1 MKNFKRQSN
10 IIAYQ
15 TKTGSI
21 ELKGDFKKETLWA
34 NLQQI
39 ADLFDTDKSGIS
51 RHIKNIYETKELE
64 QKSTV
69 AKIATVQ
76 KEGSREVKREIEFYN
91 LDIILSVGYRVN
103 SKKATEFR
111 KWATKTLHEHITKGY
126 TINRSQIKNNYSEFM
141 QAVENLK
148 VLLPTG
154 SAIDQKGVL
163 ELVSAFSATWL
174 SIDAYDKDKLA
185 VSGTTKRSVMLTAEE
200 LSEALTSFKIEI
212 TKRGEASEL
221 FGRERDP
228 NSIKGIVGNIMQ
240 SFGGKPLYPTLEEK
254 AVHLLY
260 FVIKNHP
267 FSDGNKRSGAYAFVW
282 FLKKAGILNLSI
294 VAPSTLTAITLLV
307 AESEPKNKEKVI
319 KLVLQLLRK

>member
-1 MKNFKRQSN
+1 MGNNKKNNQ
-10 IIAYQ
+10 IVVYQ
-15 TKTGSI
+15 TRNGAI
-21 ELKGDFKKETLWA
+21 ELKGDIHNETIWATQAQITNIFNIDRTVVTKHIGNILKSNEVNKKS
-34 NLQQI
+34 N
-39 ADLFDTDKSGIS
+39 
-51 RHIKNIYETKELE
+51 
-64 QKSTV
+64 
-69 AKIATVQ
+69 VQ
-76 KEGSREVKREIEFYN
+76 KMHITNSDKPVSLYS
-91 LDIILSVGYRVN
+91 LDIILAIGYRTN
-103 SKKATEFR
+103 SARAIAFR
-111 KWATKTLHEHITKGY
+111 QWATKTLREHITKGY

-154 SAIDQKGVL
+154 STIDQKSVL

-185 VSGTTKRSVMLTAEE
+185 TTGTTKRSVMLTAQE
-200 LSEALTSFKIEI
+200 LSEALTNFKIEI

-221 FGRERDP
+221 FGRERESG
-228 NSIKGIVGNIMQ
+228 SIQGIVGNIMQ

-260 FVIKNHP
+260 FVVKNHP

-282 FLKKAGILNLSI
+282 FLKKTNLLNLSI
-294 VAPSTLTAITLLV
+294 IAPSTLTAITLLA
-307 AESEPKNKEKVI
+307 AESDPKNKEKVI

>member
-1 MKNFKRQSN
+1 MKNLKKQSN

-76 KEGSREVKREIEFYN
+76 KEGSREVEREIEFFN

-111 KWATKTLHEHITKGY
+111 KWSTKTLREHITKGY

-148 VLLPTG
+148 ALLPVG
-154 SAIDQKGVL
+154 SVVDQKSVL

-185 VSGTTKRSVMLTAEE
+185 SSGTTKRSVMLTAQE

-221 FGRERDP
+221 FGRERESG
-228 NSIKGIVGNIMQ
+228 SIKGIVGNIMQ

-282 FLKKAGILNLSI
+282 FLKKAGILNLSV
-294 VAPSTLTAITLLV
+294 VAPSTLTAITLLI